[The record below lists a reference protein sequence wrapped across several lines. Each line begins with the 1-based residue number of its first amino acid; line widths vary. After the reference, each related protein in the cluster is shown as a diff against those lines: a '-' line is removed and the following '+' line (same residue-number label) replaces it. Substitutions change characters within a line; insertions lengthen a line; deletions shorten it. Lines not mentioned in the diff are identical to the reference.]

1 MEILYLKSEDGLY
14 WLVILAVE
22 GAVLILNAVSIEY
35 ELAVG
40 VIIFMA
46 FRALLRISVLI

>member
-1 MEILYLKSEDGLY
+1 MEILYVKSEEGLY

-40 VIIFMA
+40 VVIFMA